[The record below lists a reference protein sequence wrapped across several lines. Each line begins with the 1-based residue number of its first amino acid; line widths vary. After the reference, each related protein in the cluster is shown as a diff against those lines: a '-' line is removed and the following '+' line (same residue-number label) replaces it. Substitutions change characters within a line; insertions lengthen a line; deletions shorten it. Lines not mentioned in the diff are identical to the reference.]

1 MIASLQTWIGR
12 TVILIGILITG
23 IGVYAFLRLK
33 SFYARLVIT
42 SKVEAMG
49 FTTVVIGAMILA
61 GFGLAAVKL
70 AVILF
75 FELLTVAVSAH
86 AIARSAWNSG
96 YVLPPARPPEPSD
109 D

>member
-1 MIASLQTWIGR
+1 MGSVIQQWAGQTL
-12 TVILIGILITG
+12 ILLGILFTG

-49 FTTVVIGAMILA
+49 FTTVVLGAMVLA
-61 GFGLAAVKL
+61 GADIGTLKL
-70 AVILF
+70 AIILF

-86 AIARSAWNSG
+86 AVARSAWKSG
-96 YVLPPARPPEPSD
+96 YHLPPVRRPERPHD
-109 D
+109 